1 MHYVF
6 LSIAIISEVIA
17 TSTLKATEEFTKLW
31 PSVVVVTGYLSA
43 FYFLTLSLRHI
54 SVGIAYAIWCG
65 IGIVLV
71 AIAGKLIYDQNLDIP
86 AVLGIALIILGVIVL
101 NLFSK
106 SVLH

>member
-6 LSIAIISEVIA
+6 LTIAIISEVTA
-17 TSTLKATEEFTKLW
+17 TSTLKATQEFTRLW
-31 PSVVVVTGYLSA
+31 PSIVVVVGYLCS
-43 FYFLTLSLRHI
+43 FYFLTLTLRHI
-54 SVGIAYAIWCG
+54 SVGVAYAIWCG

-71 AIAGKLIYDQNLDIP
+71 AIAGNLIYDQALDPP
-86 AVLGIALIILGVIVL
+86 AVFGIMLIISGVIVL